1 MANTKRFDGLTV
13 LITGAAGGFGRSMAR
28 KFIAEGANLALS
40 DHTADGLE
48 ELAVELR
55 EAGADIVT
63 MVQDVTEEATSKEFV
78 ELAMNE
84 FGRLDVAINNAGIG
98 HVPAKLADVDSKQ
111 AYDTIQVDLMGVF
124 YGMKHQIPVMEQA
137 FDEHGRTSSI
147 LNISSL
153 AGIGGAPT
161 ISMYSA
167 AKHGVIGLTKSAAL
181 EYARRGIRINAICPA
196 FARTP
201 MVEKDMLGGSTSKEA
216 EEFLVRGI
224 PMRRL
229 ASADE
234 ITQAMLWAC
243 DPENSFTTG
252 QAIAIDGGTSA
263 M

>member
-1 MANTKRFDGLTV
+1 MANTMRFDGLTV

-40 DHTADGLE
+40 DFAEDGLE
-48 ELAVELR
+48 ELAKELR
-55 EAGADIVT
+55 EQGANVVT
-63 MVQDVTEEATSKEFV
+63 MVQDVAVEETSKEFV
-78 ELAMNE
+78 DLAMSE

-98 HVPAKLADVDSKQ
+98 HDIAKLADVDSKQ
-111 AYDTIQVDLMGVF
+111 AFDTIQVDLMGVF
-124 YGMKHQIPVMEQA
+124 YGMKQQIPVMEQA
-137 FDEHGRTSSI
+137 FNQHGRTSSI
-147 LNISSL
+147 LNVSSL
-153 AGIGGAPT
+153 AGIGGAPR

-181 EYARRGIRINAICPA
+181 EYARRGIRVNAICPS

-201 MVEKDMLGGSTSKEA
+201 MVEKDMLGGSNSKEA

-224 PMRRL
+224 PMRRM
-229 ASADE
+229 ATPDE